1 MVILP
6 DSGVGTQVAGYQ
18 GHGDAKWAAQV
29 AESLDGVQVDLSI

>member
-6 DSGVGTQVAGYQ
+6 DSGVGTQVVGYQ